1 MNETMSSTKPIKP
14 KIFLFGGGMHCLS
27 CIDVIEQQD
36 KFQIAGIIDSMKDI
50 GSSYEDYPILGR
62 IESLPDLIQQ
72 YNVKAGFVCL
82 GDNWQR
88 KKLAEEVLSITPSF
102 DFVNLIHPRAVFG
115 RNVSLG
121 KGIFVGAQSLIS
133 PSVTVGDFCLIH
145 QRAHLGLRCTMEEAS
160 SISAGSIAGGRVTIG
175 VGAAITLGAIIN
187 ERITIGSYSVVGSG
201 AVVCKDIPDYVVAYG
216 TPAKVIRSRTPED
229 LYLKLG

>member
-14 KIFLFGGGMHCLS
+14 KIFLFGGGTHCLS
-27 CIDVIEQQD
+27 CIDVIEHQD
-36 KFQIAGIIDSMKDI
+36 KYQIVGIIDSIKDI

-72 YNVKAGFVCL
+72 YNVEAGFVCL

-88 KKLAEEVLSITPSF
+88 KKLAEEVLSIIPSF

-121 KGIFVGAQSLIS
+121 KGIFIGAQSFIS
-133 PSVTVGDFCLIH
+133 SSVTVGDFCLIH